1 MLNSK
6 MKIELVSDLI
16 SVDKNQWN
24 RLNVTNHP
32 FTSYEFLTSLELS
45 HSVCQK
51 TGWTPKHIIIKDNA
65 NILIGALPNY
75 LKMHSYGEYIFDHS
89 WANAFENA
97 GGQYYPKLL
106 SAIPFT
112 PATGPRFLIRDDNL
126 YKDEIFE
133 LLVNTIENLVKDNN
147 LSSAHINFL
156 SEDISKKLHHNN
168 WIERKGLQFHWHNKG
183 YKTFN
188 DFLEKLKSS
197 KRKAIKKERQKISN
211 FDIKIDRITGND
223 LTDEMWNSFY
233 QFYLNTIDKK
243 WGGAY
248 LTKDFFYLI
257 NQNMKDRI
265 LLVIAK
271 QHDEI
276 VAAALNFIGNDTL
289 YGRNWGSLVDIPFLH
304 FELCYY
310 QAIEF
315 AIERNIKKVEAG
327 AQGDH
332 KIQRGYIATSTYSCH
347 YINNPSFTD
356 AVKNFVK
363 VEAKEI
369 NKQIEIIN
377 QLGSP
382 YSNQNN

>member
-1 MLNSK
+1 
-6 MKIELVSDLI
+6 MKIELISDLN
-16 SVDKNQWN
+16 SLDKEQWN
-24 RLNVTNHP
+24 KLNVNNHP
-32 FTSYEFLTSLELS
+32 FTSYEFLSALELS
-45 HSVCQK
+45 QSVCSK
-51 TGWTPKHIIIKDNA
+51 TGWIPKHIIIKNNK

-75 LKMHSYGEYIFDHS
+75 LKMHSYGEYIFDHG

-112 PATGPRFLIRDDNL
+112 PATGPRFLIKDDDSD
-126 YKDEIFE
+126 KEIIFE
-133 LLVNTIENLVKDNN
+133 LILSTIENLVKDNN

-156 SEDISKKLHHNN
+156 SEDISKKLHHKN

-257 NQNMKDRI
+257 NQNMKDRV

-271 QHDEI
+271 QHDKI
-276 VAAALNFIGNDTL
+276 VAAALNFIGDNTL
-289 YGRNWGSLVDIPFLH
+289 YGRNWGSIVDIPFLH

-315 AIERNIKKVEAG
+315 AIERKIKKVEAG

-347 YINNPSFTD
+347 YINNASFTD

-363 VEAKEI
+363 MEAKEI

>member
-1 MLNSK
+1 
-6 MKIELVSDLI
+6 MKIELVSNLI
-16 SVDKNQWN
+16 NVDKDQWN

-51 TGWTPKHIIIKDNA
+51 TGWTPQHIVIKDNK

-112 PATGPRFLIRDDNL
+112 PATGPRFLIRDDNVD
-126 YKDEIFE
+126 KDKIFE
-133 LLVNTIENLVKDNN
+133 LLINTIENLVKNNN

-156 SEDISKKLHHNN
+156 SEDISIKLNHKN
-168 WIERKGLQFHWHNKG
+168 WIERKGLQFHWHNKE

-188 DFLEKLKSS
+188 DFLEKLKST
-197 KRKAIKKERQKISN
+197 KRKAIKKERQKIFN
-211 FDIKIDRITGND
+211 FDIKIERITGND
-223 LTDEMWNSFY
+223 LTDEMWDSFY
-233 QFYLNTIDKK
+233 EFYLNTIDKK

-248 LTKDFFYLI
+248 LTKNFFYLI
-257 NQNMKDRI
+257 NQNMKDKV

-271 QHDEI
+271 QHDKI

-289 YGRNWGSLVDIPFLH
+289 YGRNWGSIVDIPFLH

-315 AIERNIKKVEAG
+315 AIERKIKKVEAG

-363 VEAKEI
+363 MEAKEI

>member
-133 LLVNTIENLVKDNN
+133 LLVNTIENLVKNN
-147 LSSAHINFL
+147 SLSSAHINFL
-156 SEDISKKLHHNN
+156 SEDISKKLYHKN
-168 WIERKGLQFHWHNKG
+168 WIERKGLQFHWYNKG

-211 FDIKIDRITGND
+211 FDIKIDRITGKD
-223 LTDEMWNSFY
+223 LTDEMWDSFY

-257 NQNMKDRI
+257 NQNMKDRV

-271 QHDEI
+271 QHNQI

-347 YINNPSFTD
+347 YINNLSFTD

-377 QLGSP
+377 KLGSP
-382 YSNQNN
+382 YSN